1 MTDDADY
8 EMQPE
13 TLMLLKVFRDAG
25 ELMQS
30 GGDPEKLL
38 DMSAA
43 VLHRMTDEEKG
54 VTIIDLLTLFSEF
67 ERQVT
72 VWRSEQMLKG
82 DG

>member
-30 GGDPEKLL
+30 GGDPGKLL
-38 DMSAA
+38 DISAA
-43 VLHRMTDEEKG
+43 VLHRMTNKEKG

-67 ERQVT
+67 ERQVLVERT
-72 VWRSEQMLKG
+72 ERMGKG